1 MKTIHFLLGLFL
13 YLALV
18 AAGLGLILAH
28 QFPDIAHM
36 ALDWTCNLLPW
47 QHVLLGCG
55 ILVWLAL
62 YFVTGLPRR
71 RPQFIRFENETGSIN
86 VSTDAVRKY
95 IDGIRSDFA
104 AVSWMKSALRVRRG
118 ALEVGIVVGV
128 KSGTQIPEL
137 CRMIQKRVGEV
148 LAEHLGTCDL
158 AGIGV
163 EVNEIRPRNAA
174 AD

>member
-1 MKTIHFLLGLFL
+1 MKTIHFLLGLIL

-28 QFPDIAHM
+28 QFPCVTHAV
-36 ALDWTCNLLPW
+36 LDWAVGLARW
-47 QHVLLGCG
+47 QHVCAGVGVLL
-55 ILVWLAL
+55 WLAL
-62 YFVTGLPRR
+62 YFLTGLPRH
-71 RPQFIRFENETGSIN
+71 RPQYIRFGNDTGSIN

-95 IDGIRSDFA
+95 IDGIRGDFA
-104 AVSWMKSALRVRRG
+104 AVSWMKSAVLVRHG
-118 ALEVGIVVGV
+118 ALEVGIVAGV

-163 EVNEIRPRNAA
+163 EINEIRPRGTA

>member
-1 MKTIHFLLGLFL
+1 MKTFHFLLGLFL

-28 QFPDIAHM
+28 QFPCHAHT
-36 ALDWTCNLLPW
+36 ALDWTCKLLPW

-104 AVSWMKSALRVRRG
+104 ALAWLKSALRVRRG

>member
-28 QFPDIAHM
+28 QFPCIART
-36 ALDWTCNLLPW
+36 ALDWMLARPLW
-47 QHVLLGCG
+47 QHVLMGVG

-62 YFVTGLPRR
+62 YFLTGLPRR

-118 ALEVGIVVGV
+118 ALEVGIVIGV

-137 CRMIQKRVGEV
+137 CKLIQKRVGEV

-163 EVNEIRPRNAA
+163 EVNEIRPRNTA

>member
-18 AAGLGLILAH
+18 AAGLALMLAH
-28 QFPDIAHM
+28 QFPAIAHT
-36 ALDWTCNLLPW
+36 AIGWVFGLAPW
-47 QHVLLGCG
+47 QHILVGAGL
-55 ILVWLAL
+55 LVWLAL
-62 YFVTGLPRR
+62 YFLTGIPCR
-71 RPQFIRFENETGSIN
+71 RPQFIRFGNETGSIN

-95 IDGIRSDFA
+95 IDGIRTDFA
-104 AVSWMKSALRVRRG
+104 AVSWMKSALRVRHG
-118 ALEVGIVVGV
+118 ALDVGIVVGV

-137 CRMIQKRVGEV
+137 CKLMQKRVREV

-158 AGIGV
+158 AGIGI

>member
-104 AVSWMKSALRVRRG
+104 ALAWLKSALRVRRG

>member
-1 MKTIHFLLGLFL
+1 MKTIHFLLGLIM

-18 AAGLGLILAH
+18 AAGLALILAH
-28 QFPDIAHM
+28 EFPSIAHT
-36 ALDWTCNLLPW
+36 AIDWTLGLARW
-47 QHVLLGCG
+47 QHVLAGVGL
-55 ILVWLAL
+55 LVWLAL
-62 YFVTGLPRR
+62 YFLTGIPRR
-71 RPQFIRFENETGSIN
+71 RTQFIRFGNETGSIN

-95 IDGIRSDFA
+95 IDGIRTDFA
-104 AVSWMKSALRVRRG
+104 AISWMKSALRVRRG
-118 ALEVGIVVGV
+118 ALDVGIVVGV

-137 CRMIQKRVGEV
+137 CKLMQKRVREV

-163 EVNEIRPRNAA
+163 EVNEIRPRNAP

>member
-28 QFPDIAHM
+28 QFPCPAHT
-36 ALDWTCNLLPW
+36 ALDWTCGLARW

-62 YFVTGLPRR
+62 YFLTGLPRR

-104 AVSWMKSALRVRRG
+104 ALSWMKSALRVRRG
-118 ALEVGIVVGV
+118 ALEVGIVVGI

>member
-1 MKTIHFLLGLFL
+1 MKTIHFLLGLIL

-28 QFPDIAHM
+28 QFPGIAHT
-36 ALDWTCNLLPW
+36 ALDWMLALPLW
-47 QHVLLGCG
+47 QHVLMGVG

-62 YFVTGLPRR
+62 YFLTGLPRR
-71 RPQFIRFENETGSIN
+71 RPQFIRFGNETGSIN
-86 VSTDAVRKY
+86 VSTEAVRKY

-104 AVSWMKSALRVRRG
+104 AVDWMKSALRVRRG

-137 CRMIQKRVGEV
+137 CKLMQKRVGEV

-163 EVNEIRPRNAA
+163 EVNEIRPRGASAA
-174 AD
+174 

>member
-28 QFPDIAHM
+28 QFPGPAHV
-36 ALDWTCNLLPW
+36 ALDWTCGLARW
-47 QHVLLGCG
+47 QHVLLGVG
-55 ILVWLAL
+55 ILVWLAV

-104 AVSWMKSALRVRRG
+104 AVSWMKSALCVRRG
-118 ALEVGIVVGV
+118 ALEVGIVIGV
-128 KSGTQIPEL
+128 KGGTQIPEL
-137 CRMIQKRVGEV
+137 CRLIQKRVGEV

-163 EVNEIRPRNAA
+163 EVNEIRPRNAP